1 MSFLSYERGV
11 DNIHTYRKKMVIVLK
26 AKQGES
32 ANNNDTSQDWYFT
45 ECGQE
50 KSFSLADSNH
60 IVIWKI
66 KVRL

>member
-1 MSFLSYERGV
+1 M
-11 DNIHTYRKKMVIVLK
+11 MVIEGK
-26 AKQGES
+26 ARES
-32 ANNNDTSQDWYFT
+32 ANNNDMSEDWYFI